1 MECIYDKLS
10 LDFHYRYETGY
21 DGCAWVELGGYDP
34 YTGYL
39 YGEILEKIERNHV
52 YKLFAVL
59 LKKQLSLN

>member
-1 MECIYDKLS
+1 MIKENYYILFYVPEMECIYDKLS

-39 YGEILEKIERNHV
+39 YGEILEK
-52 YKLFAVL
+52 
-59 LKKQLSLN
+59 